1 MSSEDGVRDI
11 LTLEEGEEQ
20 YLNEYLE
27 HYNWILENSLKV
39 PDNYET
45 ACKYFDPSNMIDYV
59 IANVYFKNW
68 DWPQNNV
75 VIWKNTNPQN
85 DFDDRW
91 RFAMLDNDYTLE
103 ANGKLNT
110 DNILENRI
118 YGKDQP
124 SASAKGWKLSQLFAA
139 FLENDDFRNETIRRY
154 NDYMNTIFDKD
165 ILSQDWMKCII
176 IFHIWLPSKKS
187 RYPLSMKN
195 DNRSSIKSQINL
207 RETAA
212 RNEIKRNLGRT

>member
-1 MSSEDGVRDI
+1 
-11 LTLEEGEEQ
+11 
-20 YLNEYLE
+20 
-27 HYNWILENSLKV
+27 
-39 PDNYET
+39 
-45 ACKYFDPSNMIDYV
+45 MIDYV

-124 SASAKGWKLSQLFAA
+124 STSAKGWKLSQLFAA

-154 NDYMNTIFDKD
+154 NDYMNYF
-165 ILSQDWMKCII
+165 
-176 IFHIWLPSKKS
+176 
-187 RYPLSMKN
+187 
-195 DNRSSIKSQINL
+195 
-207 RETAA
+207 
-212 RNEIKRNLGRT
+212 